1 MRILL
6 IVKFGVRTRA
16 FTTIEVL
23 VAITTIIVLL
33 TPITITLSS
42 LHFIKYDSLKLVE
55 DDFALNQLRTYL
67 IGVSIISV
75 DEVSIEYQKEG
86 KLRTI
91 SLLNQKVISQP
102 GTLVFLSN
110 IDEVH
115 FLERNGI
122 VYLNYCRNAKYYE
135 RWIAIE

>member
-1 MRILL
+1 M
-6 IVKFGVRTRA
+6 KFGVRTRA

-67 IGVSIISV
+67 IGVGIISV

-122 VYLNYCRNAKYYE
+122 VYLNYCRNAKCYE